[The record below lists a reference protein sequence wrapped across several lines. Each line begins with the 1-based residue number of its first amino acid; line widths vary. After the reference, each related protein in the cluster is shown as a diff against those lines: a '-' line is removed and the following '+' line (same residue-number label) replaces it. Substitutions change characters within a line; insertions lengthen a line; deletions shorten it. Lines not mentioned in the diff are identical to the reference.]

1 MDRAGQEDPLTSR
14 QMGDSRRGPKVRGGV
29 GRAEVVTPADWLQR
43 CSGAPDGC
51 FCGWRMELGLGG
63 WAPRVF

>member
-29 GRAEVVTPADWLQR
+29 GRAEVVTPADWLWR
-43 CSGAPDGC
+43 CLVLLTAAFVAGEWS
-51 FCGWRMELGLGG
+51 W
-63 WAPRVF
+63 V